1 MESSW
6 MVRVPSGVIVPINR
20 RSAPKEA
27 ARINWVALKQ
37 FPSARALSDKLFTQ
51 GAAVLLAF
59 RRSISVLLQS
69 AIFHLNGI
77 WRKPDHRTRFYF
89 LRKKHKPPSSL
100 SSLALKFTPAF
111 NRGQVQPSVVSL
123 SKFLFYFLVPHNL
136 TLTGMSNQSDH
147 VTFCTCVCVWM
158 LVICTCAIPFP
169 ANPTACIN
177 ILFGPF

>member
-1 MESSW
+1 M
-6 MVRVPSGVIVPINR
+6 
-20 RSAPKEA
+20 
-27 ARINWVALKQ
+27 KQ

-111 NRGQVQPSVVSL
+111 NRGQVQPGAVSL

-136 TLTGMSNQSDH
+136 TLTGMSNESDH
-147 VTFCTCVCVWM
+147 VTFCTCVCVCVNARNLYVCHPVPSDSHRVHKYTFWPF
-158 LVICTCAIPFP
+158 LVARFLSQLYDATVHS
-169 ANPTACIN
+169 
-177 ILFGPF
+177 